1 MFYYSNCRYLYIACE
16 KRACV
21 VFTKKN
27 LLAIINIKQFFVCK
41 ANLVKIYQRCL
52 KYTNP
57 KYQKVCAFYMDS
69 NILKIGIPSTSV

>member
-41 ANLVKIYQRCL
+41 ANLVKLYQRCL

-57 KYQKVCAFYMDS
+57 
-69 NILKIGIPSTSV
+69 